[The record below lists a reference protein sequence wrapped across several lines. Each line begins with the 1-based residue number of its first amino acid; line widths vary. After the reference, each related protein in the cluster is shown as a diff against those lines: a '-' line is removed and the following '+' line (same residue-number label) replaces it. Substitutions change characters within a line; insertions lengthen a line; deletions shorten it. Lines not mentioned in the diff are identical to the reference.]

1 MKRMVMLVLAVA
13 AASAF
18 AKDYYINPDPSKASN
33 SYDGTAKEWQGGTV
47 GPKLTYASLY
57 GTGKLLQNG
66 DVVHAARGV
75 YDSGELIMSS
85 HKYRVV
91 LPAGVTLVADEG
103 AAVTTIRGLA
113 DGDTSAKPWG
123 CGANAVGGVY
133 LWGVDSMVKDF
144 TIENCYAA
152 DYSAAV
158 GGGVIGYSKN
168 GAQDSQFVVG
178 CTITNCAAYRG
189 GGVAYAV
196 AIRCR
201 FENNHGGT
209 GNALFQG
216 QAFNCRFDEEPLTG
230 SEKDPT
236 ERGYAVYQ
244 HGPIVNCSFVGRG
257 SSANAGSAITF
268 ANCVLLRNAVQGT
281 PTYTNTVVDASASAL
296 MSLKLSEDG
305 HPLRRSSVINAGDST
320 YYDEHFPTSELVADQ
335 KNLDL
340 DGNPRQIGDSV
351 DQGCYEMQ
359 DPGTWTWYV
368 DEKKGSDANDGRTA
382 DTAFAT
388 LQAAMEEPQLLAGD
402 TVSVA
407 AGMYSNGVMTAAS
420 NRYRAVLP
428 AGVKLIGAGA
438 DVTTIV
444 GEPDSAVALDVSPFG
459 CGANAVGGVYL
470 DGADTMVKGFA
481 FKECYACANSG
492 QGIGAGVGGTSA
504 KQDEQFVVGCTFTD
518 CSAYRGAGAAYAVVI
533 RCRFK
538 NNRAGTGDHVFQC
551 QAFSCLFGDSLSYEA
566 YQHGPIVN
574 CTFAGTGKTTHGG
587 TGITLANCICL
598 KLASQTPTYVNTA
611 YDTTAE
617 AMRLSSENQPL
628 HGSKS
633 IDAGDATYYDEHFPT
648 SPVVA
653 DQRDLD
659 LDGNPRQVGEAIDQ
673 GCFEMQKPGAWDWFV
688 DAVHGDDGNDGTTP
702 QSAFKTLKA
711 ALLNASLVSND
722 VVHAAAGTY
731 AADEDSLMLK
741 KSDRYCAIVPA
752 GVSLVADGA
761 VDETFIVGAGDHETG
776 TEETFWCGPKAICG
790 AYLGAGSTLRG
801 FTLTGARSTSFS
813 SDTRGAVVAENA
825 SAYLVGCV
833 VTNNA
838 SQRGAGLYSGTAVN
852 CLFANNYGFST
863 GNDLLA
869 ARAFGCMFGDV
880 GHTDGYNSCNV
891 YQGGP
896 YVNCTFAG
904 AGRSVSVPKDGS
916 CTLYNCLCLKTS
928 SGGITLVDSV
938 TTQSSYVIGEG
949 SVKVDDAAVDA
960 ENRPTAASP
969 ARDKA
974 KAEHFQWLIDERP
987 GLLATDFSGA
997 QRVYNA
1003 AMDIG
1008 ALECDMRPVYAKFL
1022 SSRSLTVGAA
1032 APETALSDDGLLV
1045 RGESLA
1051 FTWAAGHGQLVVNV
1065 MATGDGTAKVFA
1077 DGVLL
1082 LSCVAADGAQAVNV
1096 PESATDTALLVAY
1109 EPADESDDGG
1119 ALLSPCGRIGGPG
1132 MLLIVR

>member
-57 GTGKLLQNG
+57 GTGRLLQNG

-75 YDSGELIMSS
+75 YDSGELVMSS

-113 DGDTSAKPWG
+113 DGDTTASPWG
-123 CGANAVGGVY
+123 CGANAVSGVY

-144 TIENCYAA
+144 TIESCYAA
-152 DYSAAV
+152 DYTAAT

-189 GGVAYAV
+189 GAVSYAV
-196 AIRCR
+196 AIRSR
-201 FENNHGGT
+201 FANNRAST
-209 GNALFQG
+209 GDDLFQC
-216 QAFNCRFDEEPLTG
+216 QAFSCFFGDGPNY
-230 SEKDPT
+230 S
-236 ERGYAVYQ
+236 VYQ
-244 HGPIVNCSFVGRG
+244 HGPIVNCTFGG
-257 SSANAGSAITF
+257 TGKHTNGNGTITLANCICLNTSANKS
-268 ANCVLLRNAVQGT
+268 
-281 PTYTNTVVDASASAL
+281 PTYTNTVVDTSASAKTT
-296 MSLKLSEDG
+296 LKLSNDC
-305 HPLRRSSVINAGDST
+305 HPLHGSKVINAGDAT
-320 YYDEHFPTSELVADQ
+320 YYDECFPTSPVVADQ
-335 KNLDL
+335 KELDL
-340 DGNPRQIGDSV
+340 DGNPRQLGDSI

-359 DPGTWTWYV
+359 EPGWWTWYV
-368 DEKKGSDANDGRTA
+368 DEKKGKDSNDGRTA

-388 LQAAMEEPQLLAGD
+388 LQAAMETPQLVAGD

-407 AGMYSNGVMTAAS
+407 AGTYSNGVMTAAS
-420 NRYRAVLP
+420 NKYRAVVP

-444 GEPDSAVALDVSPFG
+444 GEPDSTVALDVSPFG
-459 CGANAVGGVYL
+459 CGVNAVGGVYL
-470 DGADTMVKGFA
+470 DGADTLVKGFA
-481 FKECYACANSG
+481 FKECYACDNSN
-492 QGIGAGVGGTSA
+492 QGIGAGVSGASA
-504 KQDEQFVVGCTFTD
+504 TKGQQFVVGCTFTD

-538 NNRAGTGDHVFQC
+538 DNRAGTGDHVFQC
-551 QAFSCLFGDSLSYEA
+551 QAFSCLFGDSPSFEA
-566 YQHGPIVN
+566 YQIGPIVN

-587 TGITLANCICL
+587 ENITLANCVCL
-598 KLASQTPTYVNTA
+598 KPHSQKPIYTNTVYDVTASTL
-611 YDTTAE
+611 
-617 AMRLSSENQPL
+617 RLSDDSHPL
-628 HGSKS
+628 HGSKV
-633 IDAGDATYYDEHFPT
+633 INAGDSTYYDEHFPT

-673 GCFEMQKPGAWDWFV
+673 GCFEMQKLGAWDWFV
-688 DAVHGDDGNDGTTP
+688 DANDGDDGNDGTTP

-741 KSDRYCAIVPA
+741 GSDRYCAIVPA

-801 FTLTGARSTSFS
+801 FTLTGARSTSSS
-813 SDTRGAVVAENA
+813 SDPRGAVVAENT

-852 CLFANNYGFST
+852 CLFADNYGSST

-869 ARAFGCMFGDV
+869 ARAFGCVFGDV

-896 YVNCTFAG
+896 YVNCTFTG
-904 AGRSVSVPKDGS
+904 AGRSVSVPKDGN

-969 ARDKA
+969 ACDKA
-974 KAEHFQWLIDERP
+974 KTEHFQWLIDERP
-987 GLLATDFSGA
+987 GLLETDFSGA

-1022 SSRSLTVGAA
+1022 RGRSLTVDAA

-1045 RGESLA
+1045 RGEALA
-1051 FTWAAGHGQLVVNV
+1051 FTWDAGHGQLVVNV
-1065 MATGDGTAKVFA
+1065 KATGDGTAKVFA

-1082 LSCVAADGAQAVNV
+1082 LSCVAADGAQAVTV
-1096 PESATDTALLVAY
+1096 PESATETALLVAY
-1109 EPADESDDGG
+1109 EPSDESDDGG